1 MKVSF
6 CYRLILNIAR
16 VFRKELFLD
25 CVSWGVI
32 ACCIVQSC
40 ASRLIFFVNC
50 LTYRISSIQCKFFV
64 CLAGC
69 TGKGLSR
76 PEFSVTTK
84 QHQKYV
90 PVKDQK
96 IMVSFVTKKDIFLHP
111 VKMRT
116 TVTRR
121 VMARPTST
129 SSLSSNP
136 LLCTSLGTCT
146 WEIVKQIVSL
156 SANYYYYISII
167 FFSMMK
173 IYISTSNIKCNQ
185 FQPCNA

>member
-1 MKVSF
+1 MKVRSR
-6 CYRLILNIAR
+6 YRLILDIAR

-50 LTYRISSIQCKFFV
+50 LTYIISSIQCKFFV

-84 QHQKYV
+84 QHQRYV
-90 PVKDQK
+90 PVKEPK

-129 SSLSSNP
+129 ASLSSNP
-136 LLCTSLGTCT
+136 LLCTSSGTCT
-146 WEIVKQIVSL
+146 WRKMVFL